1 MNFPSLTWRYI
12 YIYTCSTGITNVLQ
26 ENLEG
31 QYNFLVLLV
40 PDIIQLKQQISVFT
54 IMFYLEKH
62 MKILLLDNL
71 FGFLRVKYSN
81 RCIMA

>member
-1 MNFPSLTWRYI
+1 MFYMKIWKDNTTSLY
-12 YIYTCSTGITNVLQ
+12 C
-26 ENLEG
+26 
-31 QYNFLVLLV
+31 FV

-71 FGFLRVKYSN
+71 FVFLRVKYSN

>member
-1 MNFPSLTWRYI
+1 MFYKKIWKDNTTSLY
-12 YIYTCSTGITNVLQ
+12 C
-26 ENLEG
+26 
-31 QYNFLVLLV
+31 FV

-71 FGFLRVKYSN
+71 FVFLRVKYTN

>member
-1 MNFPSLTWRYI
+1 MNFPSLTWLYI
-12 YIYTCSTGITNVLQ
+12 YIPVA
-26 ENLEG
+26 LES
-31 QYNFLVLLV
+31 QMFYKKIWKDNTTSLYCFV

-71 FGFLRVKYSN
+71 FVFLRVKYTN

>member
-1 MNFPSLTWRYI
+1 MAIYI
-12 YIYTCSTGITNVLQ
+12 YIPVA
-26 ENLEG
+26 LES
-31 QYNFLVLLV
+31 QMFYKKIWKDNRTSLYCFV

-71 FGFLRVKYSN
+71 FVFLRVKYTN

>member
-1 MNFPSLTWRYI
+1 MNFPSLTWLYI
-12 YIYTCSTGITNVLQ
+12 YIPVA
-26 ENLEG
+26 LESQMFYKKIG
-31 QYNFLVLLV
+31 KDNTTSLYCFV